1 LVISSHRV
9 SKKFVRSRGG
19 FVRRIVFLAL
29 FFCFPS
35 FAFGTDVSAP
45 QVEKPKVGQ
54 AVADFN
60 NAASSSAKNGLYFL
74 AALLLA
80 FGVWKKYGEK
90 KIHNQK
96 KLISIISR
104 TTVGPRAGL
113 LVAEVEGER
122 FLLSHTPDCI
132 SLISKLNSAEFD
144 QVLHEE
150 LGDETI

>member
-1 LVISSHRV
+1 M
-9 SKKFVRSRGG
+9 
-19 FVRRIVFLAL
+19 RRILFFAL

-35 FAFGTDVSAP
+35 FAFATDNPVS
-45 QVEKPKVGQ
+45 QIEKPKIGQ
-54 AVADFN
+54 AVEEFN
-60 NAASSSAKNGLYFL
+60 STASSSAKTGMYFM

-80 FGVWKKYGEK
+80 FGIWKKFGESK
-90 KIHNQK
+90 VNGQQ

-132 SLISKLNSAEFD
+132 ALISKLNSAEFD
-144 QVLHEE
+144 QVLDEE
-150 LGDETI
+150 LADEEV